1 MKGSKN
7 YLLLKDDVGRS
18 KPTTRSLPPQD
29 FVFGVSKANSNNGNW
44 MKHDDSSVGDLHG
57 YVDPR

>member
-7 YLLLKDDVGRS
+7 YLLVKDDVGRS
-18 KPTTRSLPPQD
+18 KPTTRSLPHED
-29 FVFGVSKANSNNGNW
+29 FTFGVSKAIRNNGNW
-44 MKHDDSSVGDLHG
+44 MKHDGSSVGDLHG